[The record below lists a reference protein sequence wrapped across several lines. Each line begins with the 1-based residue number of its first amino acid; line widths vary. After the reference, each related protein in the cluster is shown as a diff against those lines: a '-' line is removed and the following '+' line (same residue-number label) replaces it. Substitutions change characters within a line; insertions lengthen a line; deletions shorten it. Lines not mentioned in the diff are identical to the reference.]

1 MSKPWA
7 GFCLLTAAILATPAC
22 AEDAV
27 LEALTKSYQYEKA
40 QNYEDAIKAIAVL
53 KDQDYLIQLRLG
65 WLYYLSGN
73 YANSRQRYQMAIAAA
88 PKAIEP
94 RLGYMLPLLAQA
106 RYAEV
111 EAVARQVLT
120 MDSAN
125 YYASLRLA
133 VALRLQ
139 EKLAPAAEVNVAML
153 ELYPTDVSFLI
164 ELGLVHVAQQDQV
177 AARQVFHRVLT
188 LDPENVT
195 AKTQL
200 AALPAG
206 HSQAVRRSRTAAGG

>member
-73 YANSRQRYQMAIAAA
+73 YAKSRQRYQMAIAAA